1 MGCKL
6 KKKNYIIIF
15 YINNNLKDSFIFDII
30 CVFQFGDKVY
40 ISSLRYI
47 LEMKKCFVE
56 RFCHQIYICSSG
68 CSYCRMFLY
77 VKEIIWYFFFSQI
90 TCHVLNKQCE
100 YYVKHFL

>member
-40 ISSLRYI
+40 ISSP
-47 LEMKKCFVE
+47 K
-56 RFCHQIYICSSG
+56 IYIGNEKMFCRKILSSNI
-68 CSYCRMFLY
+68 YLF
-77 VKEIIWYFFFSQI
+77 
-90 TCHVLNKQCE
+90 
-100 YYVKHFL
+100 